1 MDQNNHGGCDEDAR
15 EFVRVPG
22 LFRRWEI
29 EQLLESGADFH
40 LEDAGT
46 ASDGTKLFAV
56 FRREEESPAVDDATA
71 TGGGS
76 ERGPA

>member
-1 MDQNNHGGCDEDAR
+1 MDQDNHGNRDEDAR

-29 EQLLESGADFH
+29 EQVLESGADYH
-40 LEDAGT
+40 LEEAGT

-56 FRREEESPAVDDATA
+56 FRREEELAGLDEASVASCCP
-71 TGGGS
+71 S
-76 ERGPA
+76 RGTP